1 MSKAI
6 KSIGKVFKKVAP
18 VALPVLGG
26 LATGGA
32 LGGLGFLGSLGGKI
46 TGMSALQGVGLGLGG
61 ASLLGGLGGGVKQSD
76 APSFDSGGQPYG
88 MTQPGF
94 GGNAFGGNSMD
105 IPSRSGEIFGG
116 LKPLSFSSPGFS
128 FANGALSR
136 TGSHEQAAFATR
148 FPQALKQIDTIR
160 GEIKTNASKF
170 REAALSQVDS
180 EEAKSTGTLREQMA
194 RRGLSGASFAE
205 DTVGRNK
212 AEFAAKKAGVE
223 AQVGAQEFELNKQ
236 LIEVER
242 QWLTD
247 SLQREFTELGH
258 ASTAA
263 TAAGNMAAGIAHSQ
277 AVLAASEMAV
287 KSELF
292 RSQLNAQAS
301 IFGTQANIYGTQSGN
316 ANAQSAGQGAF
327 FGSLLNAGIGLFGGG
342 NSNPFLPQ
350 PSFGQVNS
358 FLGR

>member
-6 KSIGKVFKKVAP
+6 KSIGKIVKKVAP

-46 TGMSALQGVGLGLGG
+46 TGMSLLQGVGAGLTAG
-61 ASLLGGLGGGVKQSD
+61 SLLGGLGGGQKQPS
-76 APSFDSGGQPYG
+76 APSYDSGGQPYG

-94 GGNAFGGNSMD
+94 GGAGLGGPD
-105 IPSRSGEIFGG
+105 IPSRSGEIFGA

-128 FANGALSR
+128 FANGALKR
-136 TGSHEQAAFATR
+136 TGSQEQAAFATR

-160 GEIKTNASKF
+160 GEIKVNASKF

-212 AEFAAKKAGVE
+212 AEFASKKAGVE
-223 AQVGAQEFELNKQ
+223 AQIGAQEFELNKQ

-263 TAAGNMAAGIAHSQ
+263 TAAGNMAAGIAQSQ
-277 AVLAASEMAV
+277 AALAAAEMQV
-287 KSELF
+287 KSQMF
-292 RSQLNAQAS
+292 SAQLVAQAS
-301 IFGTQANIYGTQSGN
+301 AFGTQANIFGTQSLAASTVAAGN
-316 ANAQSAGQGAF
+316 GAF
-327 FGSLLNAGIGLFGGG
+327 FGNLFNAGVSLFGGGGG

-358 FLGR
+358 FLG